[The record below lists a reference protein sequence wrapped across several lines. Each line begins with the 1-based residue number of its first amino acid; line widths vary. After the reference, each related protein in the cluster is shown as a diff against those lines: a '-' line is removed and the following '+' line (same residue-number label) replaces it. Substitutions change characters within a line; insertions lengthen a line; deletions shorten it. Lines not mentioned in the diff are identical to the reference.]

1 MAGKVGICFGAWDGC
16 WGAGYL
22 RGRGRGDGGEGW
34 ERRRGS
40 LRGG

>member
-1 MAGKVGICFGAWDGC
+1 MLGGG
-16 WGAGYL
+16 GYL

-40 LRGG
+40 LRGGVSG